1 MKLIA
6 AWQMNTTCSA
16 SAYESTAALR
26 SSGESVGMMVVECLR
41 VHMRA
46 VSFSDIP
53 AAEMRRRRLTEC
65 LRLSVVTTRTYGGW
79 SVPLARTVHGANEG
93 THRNRV
99 RPVYPLTE
107 LRSQDGLQERATQAD
122 ANDLSGGPEEIR
134 DCARKKKG
142 RAEHGRSAKK
152 KVGRRR
158 TARGD
163 GYVFAG
169 DARDHR
175 LAEMRVRRLR
185 RRARDWEHLD
195 VWEKTH
201 D

>member
-79 SVPLARTVHGANEG
+79 SVPLAGTVHGADEG

-134 DCARKKKG
+134 DCARRRDVLSMAEARRG
-142 RAEHGRSAKK
+142 RLEGDVLPVA
-152 KVGRRR
+152 
-158 TARGD
+158 TAMSSRVTLAIIAWRKCVLD
-163 GYVFAG
+163 GSDG
-169 DARDHR
+169 G
-175 LAEMRVRRLR
+175 LGIGS
-185 RRARDWEHLD
+185 
-195 VWEKTH
+195 T
-201 D
+201 